1 MSHEQQQQMCREI
14 KALVDEEA
22 ATKQVDM
29 AKFLSVYENVR
40 KPEDRAMDAVLP
52 VGTLV
57 RLDRRGLVMI

>member
-1 MSHEQQQQMCREI
+1 MCGEM

-22 ATKQVDM
+22 VTKQVDM
-29 AKFLSVYENVR
+29 ARVSARRTENMR

-57 RLDRRGLVMI
+57 RLDRRGSVMI